1 MGIDKSDI
9 RAIIHLNLPKSIESY
24 IQEIGRAG
32 RDGKI
37 AYAHLFLRE
46 NDFHLERS
54 FILSDYPDFIVMKNL
69 LEKMK

>member
-32 RDGKI
+32 RDG
-37 AYAHLFLRE
+37 
-46 NDFHLERS
+46 
-54 FILSDYPDFIVMKNL
+54 
-69 LEKMK
+69 